1 MNYLIVFL
9 GAGIGGMLRH
19 AVNIAAVRPGWTS
32 FPVAT
37 LAVNVSGSFV
47 MGLAAGVFALR
58 LGLPQPV
65 RLFLMTGVL
74 GGYTTFSA
82 FSLDAAILWE
92 RGRSGLAALYVAG
105 SVAFAIGGLFAGLAL
120 ARTLFRA

>member
-1 MNYLIVFL
+1 MNYLIVFF

-19 AVNIAAVRPGWTS
+19 AVNIAGVRPGWTS
-32 FPVAT
+32 FPAAT